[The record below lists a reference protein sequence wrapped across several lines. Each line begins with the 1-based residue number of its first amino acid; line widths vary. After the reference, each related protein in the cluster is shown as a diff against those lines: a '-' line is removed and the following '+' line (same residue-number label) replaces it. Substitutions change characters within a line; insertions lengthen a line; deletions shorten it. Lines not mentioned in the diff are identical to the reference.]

1 MTTTEKGNVALTQAI
16 AYFGIH
22 NYTISIPLNDSQW
35 YDLIVEK
42 DNIFQ
47 SVQVKYTGEQNDNG
61 LYICPLRTISGT
73 TRKKIYSIK
82 DTAVD
87 LLFCYCQNGLKFLIP
102 VKEIKT
108 SNTILLFDK
117 KNKCLNKK
125 ILDTSKFLVCE

>member
-1 MTTTEKGNVALTQAI
+1 MTTTEKGNIALTQAI
-16 AYFGIH
+16 SYFGLH

-42 DNIFQ
+42 DNVFQ
-47 SVQVKYTGEQNDNG
+47 SVQVKYTSEQNDSG
-61 LYICPLRTISGT
+61 SYICSLRTISGT

-108 SNTILLFDK
+108 LNTITLVDE
-117 KNKCLNKK
+117 KNKYLNKK
-125 ILDTSKFLVCE
+125 MLDTSKFLICE